1 MKKNYKTIN
10 IPNVQNYMSLFVSTI
25 SLFNLL
31 VNIDKKLNILLIGLH
46 CAVDLLL
53 TKNKEIIIHHI
64 VTLGIISFFMYN
76 SIPVEP
82 FINQIDTYIS
92 VEISSIF
99 LVLRE
104 WYHNEIIDM
113 FFILFFVYTRIYLYS
128 VNIIYDYSFYNNIIN
143 YIDNPLKFVWYW
155 GSTYG
160 LYALNIYWT
169 TVICKKFVKPFKQYL
184 FNNIT
189 TEFILQY
196 TYFSSLLWSVYNYTK
211 NNHTNNYYVVDILG
225 QTILSVSSY
234 KYHETLKILY
244 IEGNTSPD
252 IIQKTE
258 HMWDYL
264 NDILSIYLRILGS
277 SYVNLCNI
285 DNTFFILFV
294 LFLNGISS
302 SYSYLKYII
311 NLKLNN
317 DTFHMNDSSEKFM
330 IINFLIGSNILLNT
344 IMSTLY
350 LPSTKEAY
358 CLRVNLLIIFIII
371 SLVSLVKPFYTM
383 NHLIIHI
390 FLFIQTIL
398 LVKTN
403 LIVNNM
409 REMV

>member
-46 CAVDLLL
+46 CGFDLLL

-76 SIPVEP
+76 SIPIEP

-143 YIDNPLKFVWYW
+143 YIDNPLKFIWYW

-403 LIVNNM
+403 LIVNNNSYSA
-409 REMV
+409 